1 MLEYSYRPLDYQH
14 HLGNNMLL
22 IEKKFTIKHPS
33 VAKGIVQ
40 GLLEYYNTK
49 DVRKSVEGG
58 KIVVKAIL
66 VGPYAL

>member
-1 MLEYSYRPLDYQH
+1 MLK
-14 HLGNNMLL
+14 
-22 IEKKFTIKHPS
+22 IEKEFKVKNPL

-40 GLLEYYNTK
+40 DMLTVYNTLTIK
-49 DVRKSVEGG
+49 KTVEHG

>member
-1 MLEYSYRPLDYQH
+1 ML
-14 HLGNNMLL
+14 M
-22 IEKKFTIKHPS
+22 IEKTFTVKNPS

-49 DVRKSVEGG
+49 GVRKTVEGS

-66 VGPYAL
+66 VGPYTL